1 MRTSGLA
8 GGDAPSV
15 EGDILGQPEENSMS
29 GSATES
35 VRSDWNSQA
44 RAWFDQRERDVRGDA
59 SDPRMAGEEPRP
71 AGRAARVGGRRRSR
85 GYRFPRGQ
93 ASRKRTA
100 RLDRPVSGDGGHRAE
115 ARGRAGNSERRLS
128 RARRAGDGP
137 RRRVVRRRALPL
149 GLHAHARPRGRAT
162 RVQAGA
168 RAGRTSRVRR
178 FHRPRGEPVRV
189 PAGANADGARASSP
203 PDRRLAARAFSRS
216 AIAADCKRC
225 STVSA
230 SRPRASSRSRWRGTS
245 RTRTPIG
252 IFSSS

>member
-1 MRTSGLA
+1 
-8 GGDAPSV
+8 
-15 EGDILGQPEENSMS
+15 MS

-35 VRSDWNSQA
+35 VRTDWNSQA
-44 RAWFDQRERDVRGDA
+44 RAWFDQRESMFAA
-59 SDPRMAGEEPRP
+59 SRPIHEWLVKNLDPRNGQRVLEVAAGPGDTGFL
-71 AGRAARVGGRRRSR
+71 AAKHLGSGRLVSTDLSPEMVDVAR
-85 GYRFPRGQ
+85 Q
-93 ASRKRTA
+93 
-100 RLDRPVSGDGGHRAE
+100 

-168 RAGRTSRVRR
+168 RPGRTSRVRR
-178 FHRPRGEPVRV
+178 LHRSRGEPVRV

-203 PDRRLAARAFSRS
+203 PHRRLAARHSRARRS
-216 AIAADCKRC
+216 RPTATRC
-225 STVSA
+225 STASA